1 MKALTLALTLVG
13 FSGPVLA
20 ESLPTED
27 MANLAALGGPTH
39 EAQARELI
47 LRAGYAE
54 VEDLKR
60 SPDGTWQAR
69 ALREDRYIKVK
80 VDRQGNVGP

>member
-1 MKALTLALTLVG
+1 MKRLLLAAALLSFCGAA
-13 FSGPVLA
+13 LA
-20 ESLPTED
+20 ETPPTEE

-60 SPDGTWQAR
+60 SNDGTWQAR
-69 ALREDRYIKVK
+69 ALREDRFVKVK
-80 VDRQGNVGP
+80 VGKEGNVSQ